1 MRERLDTLLVA
12 RGLFDSRAQAR
23 GAVLAGEVTV
33 DGVVVDKPGSQT
45 APDALLAV
53 AARRRYV
60 SRGGDK
66 LDHAMTVLGVDVA
79 GEDAIDLGSS
89 TGGFVERLLEGGAA
103 RVVAVDVGY
112 GQLDWGLRQDPRVT
126 VLERTNA
133 RELTPDRLPFA
144 PSFVTAD
151 VSFISL
157 TTALGP
163 VLECLRSGYR
173 GLVLVKP
180 QFEAGRGQVGK
191 GGVVRDQSVH
201 TEVLARVGVWL
212 EERGAAVLDMTDS
225 GHPGPKGNLEYFVY
239 FRDGR
244 AATEQPSAAGG
255 STAAGVLDAGG
266 RASAARRVS
275 AAGSIDATGR
285 VDPAEAARR
294 AVEAAH
300 RAAGPQAAAAA
311 AAGGRRCLTR
321 CAASPSPPTSPMRPR
336 APLSPT
342 SRASAPSTA
351 SSCS

>member
-1 MRERLDTLLVA
+1 VRERLDTLLVA

-33 DGVVVDKPGSQT
+33 DGAVVDKPGSQIS
-45 APDALLAV
+45 PDAALAV

-66 LDHAMTVLGVDVA
+66 LDHAMIALGVDVA

-126 VLERTNA
+126 VMERTNA
-133 RELTPDRLPFA
+133 RELTADRLPFA

-180 QFEAGRGQVGK
+180 QFEAGRGHVGK

-201 TEVLARVGVWL
+201 TEVLARVGAWL
-212 EERGAAVLDMTDS
+212 EEHGAAVLGMTDS
-225 GHPGPKGNLEYFVY
+225 GHPGPKGNLEYFVH

-244 AATEQPSAAGG
+244 EAAGQ
-255 STAAGVLDAGG
+255 SKSAGTVGM
-266 RASAARRVS
+266 
-275 AAGSIDATGR
+275 TGR

-300 RAAGPQAAAAA
+300 RTTRTSAWPQAAAGEAPQA
-311 AAGGRRCLTR
+311 PADEGPQVAAGD
-321 CAASPSPPTSPMRPR
+321 
-336 APLSPT
+336 APE
-342 SRASAPSTA
+342 APDA
-351 SSCS
+351 